1 MLPKSDGRYFWLL
14 VVIMVAIWVR
24 VSGEQRVEVLAAA
37 VDRFQ
42 EAGQVD
48 WNEVV
53 MKYPTYRDGYV
64 QLMLA
69 DWKNGRVEEA
79 KEWMRKVLEV
89 DPNYQIP
96 DDLKD

>member
-1 MLPKSDGRYFWLL
+1 
-14 VVIMVAIWVR
+14 
-24 VSGEQRVEVLAAA
+24 
-37 VDRFQ
+37 
-42 EAGQVD
+42 
-48 WNEVV
+48 
-53 MKYPTYRDGYV
+53 
-64 QLMLA
+64 MLA